1 MMRGFIYGPGYYST
15 WIIYVLPALIVAFMA
30 QATIKKRYSEYSRID
45 SGTNYAARDVA
56 RLILDRNGLSNV
68 RIERV
73 AGNLT
78 DHYDPRSKVLRLS
91 DGVYNSSSVA
101 ALGIAAHEVGHAIQ
115 DGEEYLP
122 LRLRSFIAPIA
133 NLGSSLVWMLIF
145 IGFIINTVFI
155 EIGVALFLGV
165 VLFQVVT
172 LPVEIN
178 ASRRA
183 LIELEN
189 GIMPYEKVDGAKK
202 VLQAAAMTYIAAILV
217 SIGELLRILS
227 YINRRRD

>member
-1 MMRGFIYGPGYYST
+1 MMRGFIYGPGYYTT
-15 WIIYVLPALIVAFMA
+15 WIIYVLPALVIAFMA
-30 QATIKKRYSEYSRID
+30 QAAIKTRYAKYSQVD
-45 SGTNYAARDVA
+45 SGTNYRANEVA
-56 RLILDRNGLSNV
+56 RIILDRHGLYDV

-78 DHYDPRSKVLRLS
+78 DHYDPRTKVLRLS
-91 DGVYNSSSVA
+91 DGVFNSGSVA

-122 LRLRSFIAPIA
+122 LKFRSFIAPIA

-145 IGFIINTVFI
+145 IGFLINTVFI
-155 EIGVALFLGV
+155 EVGVILFLGV
-165 VLFQVVT
+165 VLFQVIT

-183 LIELEN
+183 LAELEE
-189 GIMPYEKVDGAKK
+189 GIMPYDKLDGAKK

-227 YINRRRD
+227 YVNRRRD